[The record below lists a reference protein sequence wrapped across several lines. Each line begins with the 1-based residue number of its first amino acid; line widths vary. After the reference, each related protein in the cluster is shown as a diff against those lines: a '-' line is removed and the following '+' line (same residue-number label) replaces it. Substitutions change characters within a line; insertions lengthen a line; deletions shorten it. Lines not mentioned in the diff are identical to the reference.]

1 MPVAPAR
8 PDTWYILDIYIYT
21 TTILFIW
28 KRSRPR
34 HRVYVGKERIEINN
48 VGRVAHNCKAFSRR
62 TRVNNIYIYIRTWM
76 RVCACFPQN
85 DLHPSTPVCVPK
97 TYFTRTRSYRL
108 QYRWPTMGWERK
120 EDRRLLRL
128 RWVCVCVCACTV
140 EWSKA
145 RKKNLVNWGF
155 FWYAKFIY
163 LDNIIILCHRKSI
176 AYSDYGILFDHTIVY
191 KWYYLR
197 KNRNEHAV

>member
-1 MPVAPAR
+1 MSEIYIKREIEIRSKYKTDDFCQLPLPVLTL
-8 PDTWYILDIYIYT
+8 DTYLIYIYIYT

-108 QYRWPTMGWERK
+108 QYRWPTIGWERK

-128 RWVCVCVCACTV
+128 RWVCVCVCVHCWVIKST
-140 EWSKA
+140 
-145 RKKNLVNWGF
+145 KKKPCKLRVFLV
-155 FWYAKFIY
+155 
-163 LDNIIILCHRKSI
+163 C
-176 AYSDYGILFDHTIVY
+176 
-191 KWYYLR
+191 
-197 KNRNEHAV
+197 